1 MKKRVFHISKKDSCY
16 QEASFTV
23 PPLWN
28 RLSFSLE
35 MPEQAARLCYLLV
48 FDSHGRLRFHHQVGY
63 GDWKYQLGID
73 GMSTSLGGIPG
84 EIEPGEWKAA
94 ICCFSEYIDQY
105 LGDAEFDIVI
115 RLSDK
120 YIMVEEPVG
129 EKLWCRGD
137 YDFEQIFQQKE
148 GWFCGDFHTHTRLS
162 DGKETVRCAMKK
174 AAKMGMD
181 FYVPTEHNVV
191 HTGWPET
198 DIMILPGVEITTCLG
213 HFNIF
218 GCISAPSQLLDIMKE
233 AGEED
238 IWKKMKYTIREC
250 EKNGWLW
257 SINHPFLHI
266 WKWLYYDLPLKN
278 LHLMEIVNDPT
289 YGYAPEA
296 NDEAVSFLD
305 YLWKHGYV
313 VYGLGGSD
321 SHNLESERY
330 EGATEPS
337 IPGDP
342 ATLVYMNGLSP
353 DHLMQGVAA
362 GHVII
367 CRYVRAEVSFYYHGR
382 QYLPGDRIET
392 GNAAEDPLYCKGTV
406 TNLPEEAELFLVD
419 SHGNRKMPWST
430 KSGKIGEIDLE
441 IPWGQGDW
449 QWTRL
454 EIRDPEG
461 KFLAY
466 INPVYRGE
474 HRSGCKTFG
483 EAVKGWQKHREKKV

>member
-1 MKKRVFHISKKDSCY
+1 
-16 QEASFTV
+16 
-23 PPLWN
+23 
-28 RLSFSLE
+28 
-35 MPEQAARLCYLLV
+35 
-48 FDSHGRLRFHHQVGY
+48 
-63 GDWKYQLGID
+63 
-73 GMSTSLGGIPG
+73 
-84 EIEPGEWKAA
+84 
-94 ICCFSEYIDQY
+94 
-105 LGDAEFDIVI
+105 
-115 RLSDK
+115 
-120 YIMVEEPVG
+120 
-129 EKLWCRGD
+129 
-137 YDFEQIFQQKE
+137 
-148 GWFCGDFHTHTRLS
+148 
-162 DGKETVRCAMKK
+162 
-174 AAKMGMD
+174 MGMD

-218 GCISAPSQLLDIMKE
+218 GCTGAPSQLLDIMKE

-266 WKWLYYDLPLKN
+266 WKWLYYDLPLKH

-362 GHVII
+362 GHVIV
-367 CRYVRAEVSFYYHGR
+367 CRYIRAEVSFYYHGR

-392 GNAAEDPLYCKGTV
+392 GNAAGDLLYCKGSV
-406 TNLPEEAELFLVD
+406 TGLPEEAELFLVNG
-419 SHGNRKMPWST
+419 SGKKKIPWS
-430 KSGKIGEIDLE
+430 KRGSQLGEIELE

-454 EIRDPEG
+454 EIRDPVG
-461 KFLAY
+461 KLLTY
-466 INPVYRGE
+466 LNPVYRGE
-474 HRSGCKTFG
+474 HHSGCKTFG
-483 EAVKGWQKHREKKV
+483 EAVKGWQKHREKNV